1 MLNKKAIAAFAAGAT
16 LLSGMAFA
24 APAMAAGAAG
34 DGAGSTASKPDK
46 ATLEKQVKELTAKV
60 ADDQK
65 ALNDATDKQKA
76 ADAALA
82 KFAGKFKTLEAAVTI
97 AQANYDE
104 AKTKYTEYTAAK
116 TAAKTAVDAY
126 VEAHNALTKL
136 FDGGNLPVAITN
148 DVAVADVANKK
159 AEDFTKAAAGA
170 SAADYSAT
178 AEDKF
183 VANDNTTLAAKRKA
197 ANDAAD
203 ALAAAAENA
212 AAAVKKVADL
222 KGNDEPKDPDARN
235 NATGKALK
243 DAKKA
248 LESAKKDNKDYT
260 KAEADK
266 KTADEAVA
274 AAKKKFDADNAAL
287 TKAKEA
293 LKAFGE
299 DVPPVTPTTD
309 PFNFI
314 TDNLDP
320 KDQSQAIDF
329 VRLAAMNLQNAE
341 NNHAVKLKAYQD
353 ARKALL
359 AAEAEFNARTA
370 AAAAAK
376 QALTDFLAKG
386 ATDSAT
392 ETKLSDAVDRAN
404 AHVVRATKALAD
416 ALAKF
421 EAARKDAFASVAA
434 YNHALSEYKRL
445 YNKAIEM
452 GVNPALLPPVKTADP
467 LTPNFPDITSAKEL
481 YAQALSGKFG
491 KDAQA
496 AAEKCGKA
504 CGADKKADAK
514 KCADKAAPLAKT
526 GAAVALAAVA
536 ASVLAG
542 MGAALRKIRH

>member
-24 APAMAAGAAG
+24 APAF
-34 DGAGSTASKPDK
+34 
-46 ATLEKQVKELTAKV
+46 
-60 ADDQK
+60 
-65 ALNDATDKQKA
+65 A
-76 ADAALA
+76 ADAPKGDQKTEQKADNKAAIAALESKIESA
-82 KFAGKFKTLEAAVTI
+82 
-97 AQANYDE
+97 
-104 AKTKYTEYTAAK
+104 
-116 TAAKTAVDAY
+116 
-126 VEAHNALTKL
+126 
-136 FDGGNLPVAITN
+136 
-148 DVAVADVANKK
+148 KK
-159 AEDFTKAAAGA
+159 AK
-170 SAADYSAT
+170 
-178 AEDKF
+178 
-183 VANDNTTLAAKRKA
+183 
-197 ANDAAD
+197 AD
-203 ALAAAAENA
+203 AEQE
-212 AAAVKKVADL
+212 V
-222 KGNDEPKDPDARN
+222 
-235 NATGKALK
+235 K

-248 LESAKKDNKDYT
+248 LDKAGLGDLDEKEQAVEKAKKAVEKAKADHAAYKAAEKTKKDAESAFT
-260 KAEADK
+260 KYVTDVKALFADS
-266 KTADEAVA
+266 TTLVA
-274 AAKKKFDADNAAL
+274 ASVTQANVTAL
-287 TKAKEA
+287 TKAGNADQSKFDAAKAQLKALVGTITGAAAKLDALTDGNVSAAESELETAQDTLDEYKNGAYADLVKALNDAKDKVATQQTLLDSYNAQLAA
-293 LKAFGE
+293 LKGE
-299 DVPPVTPTTD
+299 KPAPKPEPKPEPKPVPQTPASD
-309 PFNFI
+309 PFNFL
-314 TDNLDP
+314 TDALDP
-320 KDQSQAIDF
+320 TTQSQAIDY
-329 VRLAAMNLQNAE
+329 VRFAAMNLQNAE